1 MTFNCSDLIAG
12 KLAISHQNSEAV
24 SMSDPKSTPPPA
36 GNPKSENKN
45 RWMWIVIALLLV
57 LSAVLGIMLMNKS
70 QTADQQLTEIL
81 QLENTTLTLKS
92 DLQEMLIQYDTV
104 TVSNERMQAEIQ
116 AQQEQIK
123 DLLKQVDK
131 HKDDAWIIHKL
142 KKEAGTLREIMK
154 GYLVTI
160 DSLNT
165 LNISL
170 KADKDSLSKELS
182 KVSKTRDQLA
192 TKATDLEKIVTK
204 GSVIPISDVMAE
216 AIRVRG
222 SGKQSSTNRA
232 NRAEMIKVC
241 GRLGENKIAK
251 PGKKVLYMRII
262 SPDARV
268 LDDGSGDPKTFKFD
282 GVSGMYSV
290 KREIDYQNEPQ
301 DVCVYYTVN
310 EELPTGQY
318 IVELY
323 ESETKI
329 GVATFDL
336 R

>member
-1 MTFNCSDLIAG
+1 MSQKPETPG
-12 KLAISHQNSEAV
+12 KGAE
-24 SMSDPKSTPPPA
+24 
-36 GNPKSENKN
+36 KN
-45 RWMWIVIALLLV
+45 TDSKKHRLLIVIIVLLVITSGVLGFLLL
-57 LSAVLGIMLMNKS
+57 NKTQVVDE
-70 QTADQQLTEIL
+70 QTADIL

-104 TVSNERMQAEIQ
+104 TVSNERMQAEIM

-123 DLLKQVDK
+123 ELLKQVDK

-142 KKEAGTLREIMK
+142 KKEASTLREIMK

-165 LNISL
+165 LNITL
-170 KADKDSLSKELS
+170 RADRDSLSSALS
-182 KVSKTRDQLA
+182 EATEEKDQFK
-192 TKATDLEKIVTK
+192 TKATDLEEIITK
-204 GSVIPISDVMAE
+204 GSVLPASNLVAQ
-216 AIRVRG
+216 AIRIRG
-222 SGKQSSTNRA
+222 SGKQSETNRA
-232 NRAEMIKVC
+232 NRAEMIKLC
-241 GRLGENKIAK
+241 ATLGENKIASR
-251 PGKKVLYMRII
+251 GKKTLYLRII

-268 LDDGSGDPKTFKFD
+268 LEGGNDEPQTFKFD
-282 GVSGMYSV
+282 GVSGIYSV
-290 KREIDYQNEPQ
+290 KREIDYNNEQ
-301 DVCVYYTVN
+301 QEVCVYYTIT

-329 GVATFDL
+329 GTATFDL